1 MRQGPARNE
10 HIARLRYRQL
20 VPLRSRQLVPLR
32 YEEPVRVEP
41 FVAYMRC
48 ANTVFFLVCG
58 YLLLHAAEEHT
69 RVHHSTAGVTAV
81 QLGLLLAAEHTK
93 YRKNCERIDCI

>member
-1 MRQGPARNE
+1 MRQGLARNE
-10 HIARLRYRQL
+10 HTA
-20 VPLRSRQLVPLR
+20 PLRSRQLVPL
-32 YEEPVRVEP
+32 RVEP

-58 YLLLHAAEEHT
+58 YRLLHAAEEHT